1 MRTFFSWLL
10 TINSPSED
18 VRRRGRNVIIL
29 ALGMITLCLL
39 FTLLLLFSATPAW
52 TYAIIAVGA
61 LLYTGV
67 LLGARG
73 GYVTL
78 SAIIFLV
85 AITCIVLTSIWIGQS
100 VLTIPYFLV
109 LPLLIAGLTIRPWHI
124 WVVL

>member
-1 MRTFFSWLL
+1 MRAFFNWLL
-10 TINSPSED
+10 TINHSNED
-18 VRRRGRNVIIL
+18 VRRRGRNVVIL

-67 LLGARG
+67 LIGTRR

-78 SAIIFLV
+78 SAVMFIL
-85 AITCIVLTSIWIGQS
+85 AITCILFSSIWMSQS
-100 VLTIPYFLV
+100 LMSTP
-109 LPLLIAGLTIRPWHI
+109 
-124 WVVL
+124 